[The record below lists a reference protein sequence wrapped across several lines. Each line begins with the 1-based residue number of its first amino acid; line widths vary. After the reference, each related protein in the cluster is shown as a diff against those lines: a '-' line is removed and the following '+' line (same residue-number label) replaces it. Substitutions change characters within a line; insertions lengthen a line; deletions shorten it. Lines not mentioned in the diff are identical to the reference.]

1 MDFGIFYEIQVN
13 SPLKHREREAEVF
26 HQVLD
31 QVVAAEEAGF
41 NNFWSVE
48 HHFQPGFSH
57 SSAPEVLYGALS
69 QRTSR
74 IRIGHAVVL
83 LPFPYNHPVRVAE
96 RIATL
101 DILSKGRVEVGTG
114 RSGTIQELGG
124 FGIPPEET
132 RPRWEEALRLL
143 VNIWTSKEGTF
154 SWKGKYFDIPER
166 SIVPLPVQKPHP
178 PLWLAC
184 SNEETHKIA
193 GRMGLGL
200 LTLVVMVG
208 PEEVARRINLY
219 RDALKEVKPVGSFVN
234 NRTAVF
240 YMVHCADTDK
250 EAREN
255 AEATVFLESALFRR
269 YTAKL
274 QFELDLWA
282 DLEHA
287 GTESEDY
294 ARRLTASIGM
304 VYRADGYLADMDAG
318 FYSADYLR
326 AWIRHAQLRSYLVQE
341 VGEDWWRSSATGEIL
356 RNLFA
361 EGTRPTSEEIAARL
375 GYEPF
380 DTQPL
385 VAELNS

>member
-83 LPFPYNHPVRVAE
+83 PPFPYNHPVRVAE

-219 RDALKEVKPVGSFVN
+219 RDALKEVKPVGAFVN

-250 EAREN
+250 EARGER
-255 AEATVFLESALFRR
+255 EARLHVLRQHNLHGERATASRGEGGDPRR
-269 YTAKL
+269 P
-274 QFELDLWA
+274 
-282 DLEHA
+282 
-287 GTESEDY
+287 G
-294 ARRLTASIGM
+294 ARRGQPTSGGFCTGGQHGLPAAQSHGHLRQPRHLHRAARAYSESHRAGSHHGHAAVLVDTARKGDEIDP
-304 VYRADGYLADMDAG
+304 VVWKTCHPAFRQTK
-318 FYSADYLR
+318 R
-326 AWIRHAQLRSYLVQE
+326 
-341 VGEDWWRSSATGEIL
+341 RSSRRSIPLIDSLEQ
-356 RNLFA
+356 
-361 EGTRPTSEEIAARL
+361 RP
-375 GYEPF
+375 
-380 DTQPL
+380 
-385 VAELNS
+385 